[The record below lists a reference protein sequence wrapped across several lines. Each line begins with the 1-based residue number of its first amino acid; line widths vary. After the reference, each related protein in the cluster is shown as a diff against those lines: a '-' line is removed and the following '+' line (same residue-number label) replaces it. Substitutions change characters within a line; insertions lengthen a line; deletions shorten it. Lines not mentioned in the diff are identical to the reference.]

1 MKQKFDALFM
11 GRSGIDLY
19 SNDIGAPFEEIT
31 GFSAYVGG
39 SPTNMSVAGRR
50 LGLNTAL
57 LTAVGSDP
65 VGDFILRFLNDEGV
79 ATEFIPRKPER
90 RTAAVLLGI
99 EPPDRFPLVY
109 YRENCADI
117 FLTPE
122 DVANSPVRESRV
134 LEFAGTNLSREPSR
148 SSTQLAAELAQAAG
162 NQVVIDL
169 DFRPDQWQDVRFFG
183 LAIRSVLPLCDY
195 VIGTDDEINAI
206 MLESEEQ
213 MQLTHSQV
221 SDTSVSG
228 DVEAGIQRMLD
239 LGPSVVIRKTGKE
252 GCSIYRPGESPV
264 PVQGFPVEIVNI
276 LGAGDAFGA
285 GFIYG
290 LVQEWPLDRAVR
302 FANAC
307 GALVV
312 TRHACAN
319 SMPTLEEVNEFVS
332 QHGGL

>member
-1 MKQKFDALFM
+1 MKQNFDALFM

-39 SPTNMSVAGRR
+39 SPTNMSVAARR

-90 RTAAVLLGI
+90 RTSAVLLGI

-162 NQVVIDL
+162 TKVVIDL
-169 DFRPDQWQDVRFFG
+169 DFRPDQWKDVRFFG
-183 LAIRSVLPLCDY
+183 LAIRSVLSLCDY
-195 VIGTDDEINAI
+195 VIGTDDEINAV
-206 MLESEEQ
+206 MLQSEEQ

-228 DVEAGIQRMLD
+228 DVEAGIQRMLG

-252 GCSIYRPGESPV
+252 GCSIYRAGESPV

-319 SMPTLEEVNEFVS
+319 SMPTLEEVNEFMS